1 MSDNMKKLEEMNDKA
16 ESKTDAV
23 LSKLLNFQYSWIVIF
38 AVIVASVFVGYS
50 LK

>member
-1 MSDNMKKLEEMNDKA
+1 MSLDKIAKDAEKLET
-16 ESKTDAV
+16 KTDAV
-23 LSKLLNFQYSWIVIF
+23 LSKLLNFQYSWVVIF